1 MNCFERL
8 FATCPALQTTRIRL
22 PSTLSRGRVPP
33 RYRCLGRLAIVLFPA
48 ACPTPNRQVPSWQA
62 LAIVLFPAA
71 CPPPNR
77 LVLLGKLL
85 SCQFCND
92 SIWKLNKSRPPS
104 GRNYQVRRTQKPSSI
119 WYKYSQETEP
129 ENRWNCTHN
138 WSTVLCVCT
147 TSMIL
152 WRAEGFAFFFN
163 FFFHPPSVLQRMQPN
178 HAFSILGAK
187 TRTVRSQIFACSEV
201 RSPVL

>member
-33 RYRCLGRLAIVLFPA
+33 RYRCLGR
-48 ACPTPNRQVPSWQA
+48 